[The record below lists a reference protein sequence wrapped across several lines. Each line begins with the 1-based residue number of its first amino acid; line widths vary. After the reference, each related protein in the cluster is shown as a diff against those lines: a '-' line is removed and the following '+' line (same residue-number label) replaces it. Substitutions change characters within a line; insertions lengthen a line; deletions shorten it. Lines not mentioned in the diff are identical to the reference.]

1 MGGGGEG
8 GGGSCGSGV
17 VRGVYKGSTGKN
29 NNLSSSLT
37 LLVFLSSW
45 DCDLNRETLPIF
57 SFCSLPIWIWI
68 CFCFFVFCI
77 TASHLLD
84 FNCNQGYFKDLL
96 NIHVINLIF
105 TKN

>member
-1 MGGGGEG
+1 MGRGEG

-57 SFCSLPIWIWI
+57 FFLLSSHLDLDLFLF
-68 CFCFFVFCI
+68 FCFLRNSFPFI
-77 TASHLLD
+77 GL
-84 FNCNQGYFKDLL
+84 
-96 NIHVINLIF
+96 
-105 TKN
+105 